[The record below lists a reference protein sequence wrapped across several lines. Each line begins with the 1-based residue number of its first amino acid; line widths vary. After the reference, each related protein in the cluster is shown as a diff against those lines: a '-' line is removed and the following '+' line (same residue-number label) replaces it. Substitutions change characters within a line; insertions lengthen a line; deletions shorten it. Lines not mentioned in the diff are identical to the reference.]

1 MSSTE
6 KCCFFHTFMPETHHI
21 MPTMWFS
28 FCLDHRTQAF
38 NFTAV
43 FGACGHN
50 IDTGGID
57 RAVAQ
62 NVGQFRNILVNAV
75 EGSGKEFSQV
85 MGKYLGFLDTRF
97 PAKLLHLSP
106 NAAAVQRLAAFS
118 KKNHTGT
125 DVPLPCIIQ

>member
-1 MSSTE
+1 M
-6 KCCFFHTFMPETHHI
+6 
-21 MPTMWFS
+21 
-28 FCLDHRTQAF
+28 
-38 NFTAV
+38 
-43 FGACGHN
+43 FGAGGHN
-50 IDTGGID
+50 IDPGGINA
-57 RAVAQ
+57 AVSQ
-62 NVGQFRNILVNAV
+62 DIRQLRNVLLDPVK
-75 EGSGKEFSQV
+75 SPGKELAEV